1 VVSTAGLGEASTVVI
16 MIFPKIMRRMVWPFN
31 GIGVVSMAGL
41 GEASAVVIM
50 IFPKIIRR
58 MLRPYKG
65 IGMVS
70 KSVGEGIGVVTIETH
85 ERIEISNNA

>member
-1 VVSTAGLGEASTVVI
+1 MAALGEASAEVVMVI
-16 MIFPKIMRRMVWPFN
+16 PKVMRRMVWPFN

-41 GEASAVVIM
+41 GEASAEVVM
-50 IFPKIIRR
+50 VFPKVVRR

-65 IGMVS
+65 IGRVS

-85 ERIEISNNA
+85 ERIEISDNA

>member
-65 IGMVS
+65 IG
-70 KSVGEGIGVVTIETH
+70 VVTIETH

>member
-1 VVSTAGLGEASTVVI
+1 
-16 MIFPKIMRRMVWPFN
+16 
-31 GIGVVSMAGL
+31 MAGL
-41 GEASAVVIM
+41 GEASAVVVM
-50 IFPKIIRR
+50 VFPKVMRR

-70 KSVGEGIGVVTIETH
+70 KSVGEGSGVVTIETH